1 MDNWEQAWLTY
12 EPAREYEDRQYFMTV
27 YTEEED
33 ICVKSAIEEIKLA
46 AQSLFGFSV
55 SMADKRELAGIVLE
69 KNAAVHTGTEGY
81 TIYGKS
87 DCGLCGRCK
96 GIVIWCFS
104 FDSESC
110 IRRKNSYSVS

>member
-81 TIYGKS
+81 IIYGNENQIVVCAEDAK
-87 DCGLCGRCK
+87 GLLYGAFRLILK
-96 GIVIWCFS
+96 AASG
-104 FDSESC
+104 
-110 IRRKNSYSVS
+110 